1 MTITELRILPT
12 LAIGRLGASAHPLE
26 NYEFVAPPTPL
37 GLPTIR
43 PAETL
48 YVNETDGS
56 IIDARTPDTVLFRD
70 GGKIRPV
77 APFLEVFARTE
88 NDELVPLTL
97 DLLKANGAGPDD
109 VTWAVSVGNSK
120 IYRRTSDSNDN
131 IAAALLVTGHDAH
144 PLLAVS
150 ANFREGKQLPLGNV
164 RYIRP
169 TTAFPEIRF
178 RFTPAQG
185 LVYGSSLLRKELG
198 PDGKTVREVPDPILT
213 EDRILYDPG
222 KGTWRGYIDPP
233 SGPKTPYETAPA
245 QIYAGFSNA
254 DGNQES
260 WGYLDD
266 ECDGLVV
273 VQLKMPGRPALSA
286 YARSGAGPPAFA
298 PDRTPIR
305 TVADELEQ
313 VLLGQ
318 VVKPDQATAEQLQ
331 SATLDI
337 VRRAMETVSL
347 MNTAVMNGNTVQ
359 GRTNAASTMVRQD
372 TNDFGRYYAP
382 IMAPTSVDSKA
393 VFALH
398 QSILRALLA
407 GTGAWFA
414 GTLRQPEQIGD
425 LSDLGRRRM
434 PAMMRGADGR
444 NLALTRR
451 QIDTVK
457 QAVQGDWFAGAEEGE
472 KS

>member
-1 MTITELRILPT
+1 M
-12 LAIGRLGASAHPLE
+12 
-26 NYEFVAPPTPL
+26 
-37 GLPTIR
+37 
-43 PAETL
+43 
-48 YVNETDGS
+48 
-56 IIDARTPDTVLFRD
+56 
-70 GGKIRPV
+70 
-77 APFLEVFARTE
+77 
-88 NDELVPLTL
+88 
-97 DLLKANGAGPDD
+97 
-109 VTWAVSVGNSK
+109 
-120 IYRRTSDSNDN
+120 
-131 IAAALLVTGHDAH
+131 
-144 PLLAVS
+144 
-150 ANFREGKQLPLGNV
+150 
-164 RYIRP
+164 
-169 TTAFPEIRF
+169 
-178 RFTPAQG
+178 
-185 LVYGSSLLRKELG
+185 
-198 PDGKTVREVPDPILT
+198 
-213 EDRILYDPG
+213 
-222 KGTWRGYIDPP
+222 
-233 SGPKTPYETAPA
+233 PYETTPA

-254 DGNQES
+254 NNDQES

-266 ECDGLVV
+266 EYDGLVV
-273 VQLKMPGRPALSA
+273 VQLTIPGHPPLSA
-286 YARSGAGPPAFA
+286 YARIGAGPPAFA

-313 VLLGQ
+313 VMLGQ
-318 VVKPDQATAEQLQ
+318 VVKPGQASAAQLQ

-393 VFALH
+393 VLALH

-434 PAMMRGADGR
+434 PALMRGADGR

-451 QIDTVK
+451 QIDTVR
-457 QAVQGDWFAGAEEGE
+457 QAVQGNWFAGTEEGE
-472 KS
+472 